1 MFPCLLLAQSGH
13 STTEFRCPLW
23 GFGTHIL
30 ILHAFSI
37 FPTYYPHAY
46 PLVEFARYSPST
58 RRRCSS
64 RISSAMLV
72 RDNQTSSANGAFG
85 RHDRHDSAGM
95 RLLTAASG

>member
-1 MFPCLLLAQSGH
+1 ML
-13 STTEFRCPLW
+13 STNVRFWHKADITAVPIHVHFW

-37 FPTYYPHAY
+37 FPTCYPHAY

-58 RRRCSS
+58 RRRCPS

-72 RDNQTSSANGAFG
+72 RDNQTLGAV
-85 RHDRHDSAGM
+85 
-95 RLLTAASG
+95 